1 MRRDSSK
8 PMLHYLR
15 VWLLIGILV
24 GVSSLA
30 ACGQTATRGQG
41 QAPQAEDGVIFTLP
55 YQEDTFP
62 RDINIA
68 GRQAVAPFLGD
79 ALTGDGDITKADM
92 GTLQLRMV
100 LPPISPDTAQ
110 FDADQI
116 EQMSLMLIGPA
127 DTGVIDVEVDPIV
140 STSLYRDELNGETVI
155 HGVVFGDLIY
165 PDGSE
170 AEMTLSGAAIVE
182 QQQGRFNMIIVE
194 HDDIPG
200 LALQFGDLTWT
211 EELNELVNP

>member
-1 MRRDSSK
+1 MRHDSSK
-8 PMLHYLR
+8 PMLHHLR

-24 GVSSLA
+24 GVSGLA
-30 ACGQTATRGQG
+30 ACGQTTGTGQG

-55 YQEDTFP
+55 YQEDAFP

-100 LPPISPDTAQ
+100 LPPIPLDTAQ
-110 FDADQI
+110 LDADQI

-127 DTGVIDVEVDPIV
+127 DTGMIEIDALF
-140 STSLYRDELNGETVI
+140 TNLYRDELNGETVI
-155 HGVVFGDLIY
+155 HGVVFGKLIY

-200 LALQFGDLTWT
+200 LALQCGDLTWT

>member
-1 MRRDSSK
+1 MRQNSSK
-8 PMLHYLR
+8 PILHYLR
-15 VWLLIGILV
+15 VWLLIGIFV
-24 GVSSLA
+24 GVSGLA
-30 ACGQTATRGQG
+30 ACGQTDGTGQG

-55 YQEDTFP
+55 YQEDAFP

-79 ALTGDGDITKADM
+79 ALTGNGDITKADM

-100 LPPISPDTAQ
+100 LPPIPPDTEQ
-110 FDADQI
+110 LDADQI
-116 EQMSLMLIGPA
+116 EQMSLMLVGPA
-127 DTGVIDVEVDPIV
+127 DTGVIEIDALF
-140 STSLYRDELNGETVI
+140 TNLYRDELNGETVI
-155 HGVVFGDLIY
+155 HGVVFGNLIY